1 MSKKKGLDLDT
12 QKIIAWCKGNIV
24 LVILIVVSIAAIVG
38 FPKMAGTME
47 EDLRGKL
54 KDRANKFSELD
65 KFAQTKVSLP
75 ASAESSN
82 EVVNQALIDE
92 YVVVTND
99 IIDEA
104 QKVIQ
109 NANEMNRKEFQVLY
123 AGDLFPTPTQ
133 AQMETI
139 PQLFYRQLEKKYKD
153 LLTMVRAGSPTSRE
167 ELVASL
173 EDERIRFMDSHLSTR
188 QDADLTQEQRS
199 SLEKHL
205 SKIRTAT
212 LQTHAQD
219 IGLYLDESAL
229 GIPEFSLTV
238 IPSVG
243 RLFVWQ
249 WRYWAVA
256 DVLGAIAS
264 INNRQSELTSPIK
277 QVISLEVLG
286 LPNITSDASTGSA
299 GSAGS
304 GGSGGSG
311 DGPGN
316 SGNRNNN
323 GGPLGAP
330 LGGPLTSGGDGGR
343 AYGGAGGPHKPT
355 GPKPPTPPMPPRG
368 NDRDSNKAGSLADS
382 FTGRTSGELFDV
394 LQVRL
399 SMIVDS
405 QRIPTILDGFAK
417 YNFFTVIDI
426 ELQPTDKFLALDD
439 GYDYGYASV
448 SQMTVVFEAAWLRSW
463 TTEYMPNEVKT
474 MLGIQIETE

>member
-1 MSKKKGLDLDT
+1 
-12 QKIIAWCKGNIV
+12 
-24 LVILIVVSIAAIVG
+24 
-38 FPKMAGTME
+38 
-47 EDLRGKL
+47 
-54 KDRANKFSELD
+54 
-65 KFAQTKVSLP
+65 
-75 ASAESSN
+75 
-82 EVVNQALIDE
+82 
-92 YVVVTND
+92 VTNE

-109 NANEMNRKEFQVLY
+109 NANELNSKEYQVLF
-123 AGDLFPTPTQ
+123 AGELFPTPTQ

-205 SKIRTAT
+205 SKIRMTT

-219 IGLYLDESAL
+219 IGLYLEESTL
-229 GIPEFSLTV
+229 EIPTFSLTV

-243 RLFVWQ
+243 KLFVWQ

-277 QVISLEVLG
+277 QVISIEVLG
-286 LPNITSDASTGSA
+286 LPDITGDAPKGGS
-299 GSAGS
+299 GS

-311 DGPGN
+311 GLSGGSGN
-316 SGNRNNN
+316 SGGGNNN

-330 LGGPLTSGGDGGR
+330 IGGPLTSGGDGGPTFF
-343 AYGGAGGPHKPT
+343 GGPGGPSKPT
-355 GPKPPTPPMPPRG
+355 GPKPPAPPMPPRG
-368 NDRDSNKAGSLADS
+368 GNDRGNDAGSLAES

-394 LQVRL
+394 LQVRM

-405 QRIPTILDGFAK
+405 QRVPTILDGFAK
-417 YNFFTVIDI
+417 YNFFTVIDL
-426 ELQPTDKFLALDD
+426 ELQPADKFLALDD

-463 TTEYMPNEVKT
+463 TTEYMPDEVKT
-474 MLGIQIETE
+474 MLGIQIVTE

>member
-24 LVILIVVSIAAIVG
+24 LVILIIVSIASIVG
-38 FPKMAGTME
+38 FPKMAATME
-47 EDLRGKL
+47 DDLRGKL

-65 KFAQTKVSLP
+65 KFAQTKISLP
-75 ASAESSN
+75 ASDESSR

-92 YVVVTND
+92 YVVVTGE
-99 IIDEA
+99 IIEEA

-109 NANEMNRKEFQVLY
+109 TAIELNSKEYQVLF
-123 AGDLFPTPTQ
+123 AGELFPSPTQ
-133 AQMETI
+133 AQMETL

-173 EDERIRFMDSHLSTR
+173 EDERIRFMDSHLSTK

-205 SKIRTAT
+205 SKIRMTT
-212 LQTHAQD
+212 LRTHAQD
-219 IGLYLDESAL
+219 IGLYLEESTL
-229 GIPEFSLTV
+229 DIPTFSLTV

-243 RLFVWQ
+243 KLFVWQ

-256 DVLGAIAS
+256 DVLGSIAS
-264 INNRQSELTSPIK
+264 ITDRQSEPPSPVT
-277 QVISLEVLG
+277 QVISLEVLA
-286 LPNITSDASTGSA
+286 LPAITGEAPKGGA
-299 GSAGS
+299 GNSGS
-304 GGSGGSG
+304 GGSGGG
-311 DGPGN
+311 FGGN
-316 SGNRNNN
+316 SGGGNNN

-330 LGGPLTSGGDGGR
+330 LGGPLTSGGDGGPTFF
-343 AYGGAGGPHKPT
+343 GGPGGPGKPT
-355 GPKPPTPPMPPRG
+355 GPKPPTPPPPRG
-368 NDRDSNKAGSLADS
+368 GNDRGNDGEGSLADS

-394 LQVRL
+394 LQVRV
-399 SMIVDS
+399 SMIVDT
-405 QRIPTILDGFAK
+405 QRIPTILDGFAR
-417 YNFFTVIDI
+417 YNFFTVIDL
-426 ELQPTDKFLALDD
+426 ELQPADKFLALDD

-463 TTEYMPNEVKT
+463 TTEYMPDEVKT
-474 MLGIQIETE
+474 MLGMQIETE

>member
-1 MSKKKGLDLDT
+1 M
-12 QKIIAWCKGNIV
+12 
-24 LVILIVVSIAAIVG
+24 
-38 FPKMAGTME
+38 
-47 EDLRGKL
+47 
-54 KDRANKFSELD
+54 
-65 KFAQTKVSLP
+65 
-75 ASAESSN
+75 
-82 EVVNQALIDE
+82 
-92 YVVVTND
+92 
-99 IIDEA
+99 
-104 QKVIQ
+104 
-109 NANEMNRKEFQVLY
+109 
-123 AGDLFPTPTQ
+123 
-133 AQMETI
+133 
-139 PQLFYRQLEKKYKD
+139 
-153 LLTMVRAGSPTSRE
+153 
-167 ELVASL
+167 
-173 EDERIRFMDSHLSTR
+173 
-188 QDADLTQEQRS
+188 
-199 SLEKHL
+199 
-205 SKIRTAT
+205 
-212 LQTHAQD
+212 
-219 IGLYLDESAL
+219 
-229 GIPEFSLTV
+229 
-238 IPSVG
+238 
-243 RLFVWQ
+243 
-249 WRYWAVA
+249 
-256 DVLGAIAS
+256 LGAIAS

-286 LPNITSDASTGSA
+286 LPNITSDASKAA

-330 LGGPLTSGGDGGR
+330 LGGPLTSGGDGGP
-343 AYGGAGGPHKPT
+343 AFFGGAGGPHKPT